1 MKWIAGQPLGEYE
14 MHGNTMLRSRYLAVG
29 FMMLVTAWTLVAQ
42 TNKTANPPASTFRVV
57 LNSGNTNVF
66 VQRSGASVWDP
77 AYDGQLLNAGDRI
90 QTRANTRIVLVG
102 PDGATLR
109 VGEFSDLEIQS
120 EAESKSGLS
129 LMAYRARL
137 YFFHR
142 GNPTDLKLRTRTAA
156 AAVRG
161 TEFNFQA
168 DEAGVAQIA
177 LTDGSVSLSNAN
189 GAVLLGNGEQGI
201 ASPGHPPTKTA
212 VIEAVN
218 IIQWCLYYP
227 AILDLDDLRFETEA
241 PDELK
246 QSLARYREGDLLLA
260 LAACPAAKQ
269 PISDSETIYRSALL
283 LAVGKAEESGS
294 LLDRFD
300 NDSQTQND
308 IGRHQRLARAI
319 RLLIAS
325 VKIQPCE
332 SNNLPELATE
342 WLAESYHRQS
352 EQNLDGALEAARAAT
367 VRSPRFGFAWAR
379 VAELEFSFGHS
390 DAATDALK
398 KALECS
404 PRNAQ
409 ALALKGFLLAAKNK
423 FSAAIES
430 FNQVLGVDTALGNAW
445 LGRGLCRIRRGDMEG
460 GLEDLQ
466 IAVVVEPHRAILRSY
481 LAKGFAQTHQT
492 ELAVNEFRLAKEI
505 DPHDPTAWLYSA
517 LFNQEQSRVN
527 SAIVDLEISKELNDN
542 RALFRS
548 KMLLD
553 EDRAVRSANLARIYQ
568 DAGMNEVGLGE
579 AARSVTHDYANDAAH
594 LFISDSFGELRDPT
608 RFNLRYE
615 TVWFNEWLLANLL
628 APVGAGRLPLTVSEQ
643 EYSRLFESDGLGLAS
658 STTVR
663 SDGQVRQLA
672 SQYGTFNNSSW
683 AFDLDYQHNDGVRV
697 NNGLARTEWYATIK
711 QQLTPDDTVL
721 LLTKYQDYQAGDN
734 FQYYAP
740 TNARP
745 NFRFEEEQKPIL
757 LGGYRHQWA
766 PGVHTMLLAG
776 RLANEQRFSD
786 QDANLLLLAEFPNGT
801 VYQTDQQPFDVNLSS
816 KLEIYTAEVNQI
828 VQKEKFTAVFG
839 GLWQDGKFD
848 SSQQLT
854 NTSLPPFLMPS
865 PATAGSYSDS
875 FHRLEGYGYLT
886 LEPIERVWLTGGIT
900 YNDLEMPMN
909 FRAPPIGGGTTSRQ
923 LWGPKAALIW
933 NPSPSVTVRG
943 MFSRS
948 LGGVSL
954 DESYRLEPT
963 QLAGFPTAYRSVISE
978 SLVGSVA
985 APKFDIAGLGA
996 DLKLGPRTYL
1006 NLHAGLIESFVD
1018 RDIGVFRLDN
1028 GNIPYVPSTSQETLD
1043 YHEQVFGAAIS
1054 QLVGENVALGLT
1066 YRCSRAELDAK
1077 LPEVPTSVLST
1088 ADQSLDSTLH
1098 RVEGHAIFNHSSGL
1112 FARGEAQWY
1121 HQRNSGFTP
1130 AQPGDDF
1137 MQFNISAG
1145 YRFAQRRGEVSIGVL
1160 NLTDQDYRLS
1170 PLTIYSELPRER
1182 VFFAS
1187 FSFRF

>member
-1 MKWIAGQPLGEYE
+1 MPAGIRGGQPD
-14 MHGNTMLRSRYLAVG
+14 RSVHSLH
-29 FMMLVTAWTLVAQ
+29 LE
-42 TNKTANPPASTFRVV
+42 K
-57 LNSGNTNVF
+57 
-66 VQRSGASVWDP
+66 GAFF
-77 AYDGQLLNAGDRI
+77 DG
-90 QTRANTRIVLVG
+90 
-102 PDGATLR
+102 
-109 VGEFSDLEIQS
+109 
-120 EAESKSGLS
+120 
-129 LMAYRARL
+129 
-137 YFFHR
+137 
-142 GNPTDLKLRTRTAA
+142 
-156 AAVRG
+156 
-161 TEFNFQA
+161 
-168 DEAGVAQIA
+168 
-177 LTDGSVSLSNAN
+177 
-189 GAVLLGNGEQGI
+189 LLGI
-201 ASPGHPPTKTA
+201 ATPGHLPTKTA

-227 AILDLDDLRFETEA
+227 AILDLGDLRFEPEA
-241 PDELK
+241 PDKLK
-246 QSLARYREGDLLLA
+246 QSLARYREGNLLLA
-260 LAACPAAKQ
+260 LATCPSAIQ
-269 PISDSETIYRSALL
+269 PISDSETIYRSALM
-283 LAVGKAEESGS
+283 LAVGKVDEAQA
-294 LLDRFD
+294 LLVRFD
-300 NDSQTQND
+300 NRSHMQND
-308 IGRHQRLARAI
+308 TGQNQRLAGAI
-319 RLLIAS
+319 RVLIAS
-325 VKIQPCE
+325 VKMQTSQSRNMSE
-332 SNNLPELATE
+332 FATE

-352 EQNLDGALEAARAAT
+352 EWNLKGALEAAHAAT
-367 VRSPRFGFAWAR
+367 VQSPRFGFAWAR

-390 DAATDALK
+390 VAATDALK
-398 KALECS
+398 KALEYS

-409 ALALKGFLLAAKNK
+409 ALALQGFILASQNK
-423 FSAAIES
+423 FKPAIEL
-430 FNQVLGVDTALGNAW
+430 FDHALDVDTALGNAW
-445 LGRGLCRIRRGDMEG
+445 LGRGLCHIRGGDIEEG
-460 GLEDLQ
+460 MEDLQ
-466 IAVVVEPHRAILRSY
+466 MAVVVEPQRAVLRSY
-481 LAKGFAQTHQT
+481 LAKGFAKTHQT
-492 ELAVNEFRLAKEI
+492 ELAVNEFKLAKEG
-505 DPHDPTAWLYSA
+505 DSQDPTAWLYSA
-517 LFNQEQSRVN
+517 LLNQQQSRIN
-527 SAIVDLEISKELNDN
+527 SAIADLEKSQELNDN

-553 EDRAVRSANLARIYQ
+553 EDRAVRGANLARMYQ
-568 DAGMNEVGLGE
+568 DAGMNEVGLGQ
-579 AARSVTHDYANDAAH
+579 AASSVTHDYANDAAH

-643 EYSRLFESDGLGLAS
+643 EYSRLFESDGMGLAS

-672 SQYGTFNNSSW
+672 SQYGTFGNTAW
-683 AFDLDYQHNDGVRV
+683 AFDLDYQRNDGVRI
-697 NNGLARTEWYATIK
+697 NNGLDRTEWYATIK
-711 QQLTPDDTVL
+711 QQLTPNDTVL
-721 LLTKYQDYQAGDN
+721 LLTKYQDYKAGDN
-734 FQYYAP
+734 FQYYDP

-776 RLANEQRFSD
+776 RLANEQRFTD

-801 VYQTDQQPFDVNLSS
+801 VYQTDQQPFGVKLSS

-828 VQKEKFTAVFG
+828 IQKEKFTAVFG

-848 SSQQLT
+848 SSQKLT

-865 PATAGSYSDS
+865 PAAAGSYSDS
-875 FHRLEGYGYLT
+875 FRRLEGYAYLT

-900 YNDLEMPMN
+900 YNDVEMPIN
-909 FRAPPIGGGTTSRQ
+909 FRAPPIGGGTTTRQ
-923 LWGPKAALIW
+923 LLGPKAALVW
-933 NPSPSVTVRG
+933 NPSPSITVRG

-996 DLKLGPRTYL
+996 DLELGPRTYL

-1028 GNIPYVPSTSQETLD
+1028 GNIPYVPSTTQETLD

-1054 QLVGENVALGLT
+1054 QLVGENIALGLT
-1066 YRCSRAELDAK
+1066 YRCSRAELDAR
-1077 LPEVPTSVLST
+1077 LPEVPTSVLTT

-1098 RVEGHAIFNHSSGL
+1098 RVEGHVIFNHCSGL

-1137 MQFNISAG
+1137 MQFNLSAG
-1145 YRFAQRRGEVSIGVL
+1145 YRFAQRRGEVSVGIL